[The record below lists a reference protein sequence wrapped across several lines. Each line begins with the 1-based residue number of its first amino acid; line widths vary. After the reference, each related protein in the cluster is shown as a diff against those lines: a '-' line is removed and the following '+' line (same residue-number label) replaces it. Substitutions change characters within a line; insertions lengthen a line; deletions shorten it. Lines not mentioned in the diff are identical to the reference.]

1 MPRLQQ
7 PLLKHASFVRGANV
21 NLRKLMIELDI
32 SDIQEIL
39 RIDMDEDPEQ
49 ALKFIKEVLAKQVKT
64 SLQPH

>member
-1 MPRLQQ
+1 M
-7 PLLKHASFVRGANV
+7 
-21 NLRKLMIELDI
+21 DI

-49 ALKFIKEVLAKQVKT
+49 ALKFIKEVLAKQVKLKFIKEVLAKQVKT

>member
-1 MPRLQQ
+1 M
-7 PLLKHASFVRGANV
+7 

-32 SDIQEIL
+32 PDIQEIL
-39 RIDMDEDPEQ
+39 RIDMDQDPEQ